1 MDTDT
6 PLDRKAIITDPVSKE
21 TLTTEEILVL
31 VDSLPID
38 GKHISNEVLGSRKLS
53 LHSPY
58 TGWMSVD
65 LSIKLARIRRLRQ
78 SSREEAARQ
87 RAEREEAMLPE

>member
-1 MDTDT
+1 
-6 PLDRKAIITDPVSKE
+6 
-21 TLTTEEILVL
+21 
-31 VDSLPID
+31 
-38 GKHISNEVLGSRKLS
+38 
-53 LHSPY
+53 
-58 TGWMSVD
+58 MSVD

>member
-53 LHSPY
+53 LHGVDVSRFVHQ
-58 TGWMSVD
+58 TGTDSTLASV
-65 LSIKLARIRRLRQ
+65 
-78 SSREEAARQ
+78 
-87 RAEREEAMLPE
+87 